1 MLGALSTAVEIG
13 LPALVGFL
21 YLHRC
26 QALAASGRAP
36 SSARQLCFAAGIAV
50 WVAATLTPL
59 AKLAEELVSAH
70 MVQHLLLTDLAAVLI
85 VLGINGAILAPV
97 LRGLRGARWILL
109 PLPVVA
115 LWIAGFYIWHVPILY
130 EGALESPALHG
141 AEHGTFLATG
151 VGKWLLLLGPV
162 AVAAVGMAARLGLAV
177 LSHLSVAALGNAFM
191 WAGTPFY
198 SAYESTA
205 ADRGIDPIADQSIAG
220 AIMTVEGMLLTI
232 GLGAWLLLSWAKEDT
247 ARQELIDLAQRRGVP
262 LSEERARRAARAG
275 QAGQLRERIEREA
288 GNAATR

>member
-1 MLGALSTAVEIG
+1 LVGALSTAVEIG

-21 YLHRC
+21 YLRRC
-26 QALAASGRAP
+26 QTLAASGRAP

-70 MVQHLLLTDLAAVLI
+70 MVQHLLLTDLAAVLL
-85 VLGINGAILAPV
+85 VLGINGAVLAPV

-151 VGKWLLLLGPV
+151 VGKWLLLLGPA

-191 WAGTPFY
+191 WSGSVFY
-198 SAYESTA
+198 PAYEVTA
-205 ADRGIDPIADQSIAG
+205 NERGVDPIADQSIAG
-220 AIMTVEGMLLTI
+220 AIMTVEGMMLTI
-232 GLGAWLLLSWAKEDT
+232 GLGAWLLLRWAKEDT
-247 ARQELIDLAQRRGVP
+247 ARQDLLDLAERRGVP
-262 LSEERARRAARAG
+262 LSEERARRAAAAG
-275 QAGQLRERIEREA
+275 QAEQLRERIEREA
-288 GNAATR
+288 NNAAAG